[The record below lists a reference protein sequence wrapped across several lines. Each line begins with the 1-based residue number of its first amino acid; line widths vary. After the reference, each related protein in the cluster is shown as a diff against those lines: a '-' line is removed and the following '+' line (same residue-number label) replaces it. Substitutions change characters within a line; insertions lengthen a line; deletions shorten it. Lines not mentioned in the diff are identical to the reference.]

1 MLMLFKVEEC
11 VAENLLDK
19 NDKPAVCNVC
29 QNQILKSEGFG
40 QSGFNHDIVY
50 FCSRCADLIQPPP
63 KND

>member
-1 MLMLFKVEEC
+1 M
-11 VAENLLDK
+11 AENLLDK

>member
-1 MLMLFKVEEC
+1 MSEI
-11 VAENLLDK
+11 LLDK

-29 QNQILKSEGFG
+29 QKYILKSEGYG
-40 QSGFNHDIVY
+40 QSGFNHDIIY